1 MSDHSRTADAQEA
14 FKEKR
19 KPKGEIKM
27 LLSLNEEQKEVK
39 RAIFEGEIIIVTG
52 PAGTGKSLAVAHTA
66 LDMMF
71 KGELSKVFITRPT
84 QQMGDS
90 LGFLP
95 GQLAEKLD
103 PYLDPFKE
111 NLYQCYDRTKVDSL
125 LKDGRF
131 EGNALQFLRGHTI
144 RKGSLMIV
152 DEAQNTTKLQM
163 LGILTRL
170 GKGGKIVILG
180 DTSQKDTKEQF
191 DGLSYAI
198 EVAKKIEGIDLI
210 KLKENHRS
218 DLVARILE
226 FEYGKP

>member
-1 MSDHSRTADAQEA
+1 MSDYNRTADAQEN

-19 KPKGEIKM
+19 KPKGEVKM
-27 LLSLNEEQKEVK
+27 LVSLNEEQKEVK
-39 RAIFEGEIIIVTG
+39 RSIFDGEIIIVTG
-52 PAGTGKSLAVAHTA
+52 PAGTGKTLAVAHTA

-71 KGELSKVFITRPT
+71 KGELNKVFISRPT

-95 GQLAEKLD
+95 GMLSDKLD

-111 NLYQCYDRTKVDSL
+111 NLYQCYDRTKIDSM

-131 EGNALQFLRGHTI
+131 EGTALQFLRGKNYS
-144 RKGSLMIV
+144 KGSLLVV
-152 DEAQNTTKLQM
+152 DEAQNTSKLQM

-170 GKGGKIVILG
+170 GKGGKIVIVG

-198 EVAKKIEGIDLI
+198 DMAKKIEGIDLI
-210 KLKENHRS
+210 KLKVNHRS

>member
-1 MSDHSRTADAQEA
+1 MSDFNRTADAQEN

-19 KPKGEIKM
+19 KPKGEVKM
-27 LLSLNEEQKEVK
+27 LVSLNEEQKEVK
-39 RAIFEGEIIIVTG
+39 RAIFDGEIIIITG
-52 PAGTGKSLAVAHTA
+52 PAGTGKTLAVAHTA

-71 KGELSKVFITRPT
+71 KAELNKVFITRPT

-95 GQLAEKLD
+95 GSLTEKLD

-111 NLYQCYDRTKVDSL
+111 NLYQCYDRAKIDTM

-131 EGNALQFLRGHTI
+131 EGSALQFLRGKTYG
-144 RKGSLMIV
+144 KGAMLVV

-170 GKGGKIVILG
+170 GRGGKIVIVG

-198 EVAKKIEGIDLI
+198 DMAKKIEGIDLI
-210 KLKENHRS
+210 KLKVNHRS